1 MKHVKVTPAFN
12 SDRNRRDD
20 MSAAMRVLNQQI
32 ADEERRQ
39 SEALGYRMILRGPQ
53 LLEAMGRNVA

>member
-1 MKHVKVTPAFN
+1 MTPRLNRLIA
-12 SDRNRRDD
+12 RRDD
-20 MSAAMRVLNQQI
+20 MSAAMRVLDQQI

-53 LLEAMGRNVA
+53 LLEAMGRSVG

>member
-1 MKHVKVTPAFN
+1 MNA
-12 SDRNRRDD
+12 RLNRLYARRQD

-53 LLEAMGRNVA
+53 LLEAMGRNAA

>member
-1 MKHVKVTPAFN
+1 MTP
-12 SDRNRRDD
+12 RLNRLYARRQD
-20 MSAAMRVLNQQI
+20 MRAAMRILDQQI

-53 LLEAMGRNVA
+53 LLEAMGRNVG

>member
-1 MKHVKVTPAFN
+1 MTP
-12 SDRNRRDD
+12 RLNRLYACRQD
-20 MSAAMRVLNQQI
+20 MSAAMRVIDQEI

>member
-1 MKHVKVTPAFN
+1 MTP
-12 SDRNRRDD
+12 RLNRLIARRQD
-20 MSAAMRVLNQQI
+20 MRAAMRVLDQQI

-39 SEALGYRMILRGPQ
+39 SEALGYRVILRGPQ

>member
-1 MKHVKVTPAFN
+1 MTGHL
-12 SDRNRRDD
+12 NRLYARSQD
-20 MSAAMRVLNQQI
+20 MRAAMRVLDQQI

>member
-1 MKHVKVTPAFN
+1 MTGHL
-12 SDRNRRDD
+12 NRLYARRQD
-20 MSAAMRVLNQQI
+20 MRAAMRVLDQQI

-53 LLEAMGRNVA
+53 LLEAMGRNAA

>member
-1 MKHVKVTPAFN
+1 MTPRLNRLIA
-12 SDRNRRDD
+12 RRDD

>member
-1 MKHVKVTPAFN
+1 MT
-12 SDRNRRDD
+12 RRLNRLIARREYLRGQLRIID
-20 MSAAMRVLNQQI
+20 QQI

>member
-1 MKHVKVTPAFN
+1 MTP
-12 SDRNRRDD
+12 RLNRLIARREYLRGQLRIID
-20 MSAAMRVLNQQI
+20 QQI

-53 LLEAMGRNVA
+53 LLEAMGRNAA

>member
-1 MKHVKVTPAFN
+1 MNA
-12 SDRNRRDD
+12 RLNRLYARRQD
-20 MSAAMRVLNQQI
+20 MRAAMRVLDQQI

-53 LLEAMGRNVA
+53 LLEAMTRRKAA